1 MRRENMRALA
11 VERQGV
17 DAGDGR
23 DGQNVIE
30 MGEERAAAGR
40 LPFER
45 FAERIRPLGW
55 HIEYLVHVHE
65 FDDLETLDDARR
77 LVDLVVAA

>member
-1 MRRENMRALA
+1 MRALA

-45 FAERIRPLGW
+45 FAERFRIDSDQQKPLAAKQN
-55 HIEYLVHVHE
+55 
-65 FDDLETLDDARR
+65 DARPFPLPVR
-77 LVDLVVAA
+77 RSRNG